1 MDSLN
6 YHHLLYFWLVVK
18 EGGVA
23 KAAARLRLSHPT
35 ISAQVHTLE
44 EQLGEKLLVKQG
56 RQLVLTEM
64 GTVVFRY
71 AEEIF
76 SLGRE
81 LMETVRGQPTDRP
94 ARLRVGVAQVVPKLV
109 AKRLLEPVLTLGHVQ
124 LFCREDATER
134 LLADLARHELDVV
147 VSDSPLQPGSATR
160 AFNHLLGE
168 CGVTIVATDKL
179 ASRLRGDFPR
189 SLHRAP
195 MLLPSAETTLRRSLD
210 RWLEEQE
217 TVPAI
222 VGEFDDS
229 ALMKAFGQDG
239 VGVMPVPTAV
249 EDAVGRQYGLRVVGR
264 IPAIRERF
272 YAISIERRIRHPAVL
287 AICAS
292 ARDGLFAEGPE
303 PRR

>member
-1 MDSLN
+1 MDALN

-35 ISAQVHTLE
+35 VSAQVHTLE
-44 EQLGEKLLVKQG
+44 EQMGEKLLVKKG

-64 GTVVFRY
+64 GTVVFGY

-76 SLGRE
+76 TLGRE
-81 LMETVRGQPTDRP
+81 LMETVRGQPSDRP
-94 ARLRVGVAQVVPKLV
+94 ARLRVGVAQVVPKLI
-109 AKRLLEPVLTLGHVQ
+109 AKRLLEPVLTQGPVHL
-124 LFCREDATER
+124 LCREDATER

-147 VSDSPLQPGSATR
+147 ISDSPLPAGSATR

-168 CGVTIVATDKL
+168 CGVTIVATSTL
-179 ASRLRGDFPR
+179 AKRLRRGFPG
-189 SLHRAP
+189 SLHGAP
-195 MLLPSAETTLRRSLD
+195 VLLPSAETTLRRSLD
-210 RWLEEQE
+210 RWFDEHGI
-217 TVPAI
+217 VPSV

-249 EDAVGRQYGLRVVGR
+249 EGAVGRQYGLRVVGR

-272 YAISIERRIRHPAVL
+272 FAISIERRIRHPAVL
-287 AICAS
+287 TICES
-292 ARDGLFAEGPE
+292 ARDVLFA
-303 PRR
+303 